1 MPPAAGLLQEGLP
14 PKRLSGHRLGC
25 AGQATARYRDVF
37 GRRTDIFQVAAGVP
51 TGLGHHV
58 RLPTHVGMAEGL
70 APRRGRGGRGSGTAS
85 DVGVRPGH
93 GSRPPRSREPSA
105 AGLHGPAPPRLW
117 PALCSAPQCGLASAH
132 PRWPNARGACPRPA
146 PRNRVARHTAARM
159 FTGSLSTSREGTV
172 CHSPSVVSATR
183 GPSIVLG
190 SSGNATRPTLTEE
203 ALADPRLARPDLAH
217 QARLLKDP
225 RSGQRAARVVLPVTG
240 GAAPP
245 DRARW
250 RPGRG
255 LDPTGLPSG
264 SDAQAPAA
272 WQRGPSVPPRIRR
285 GPLARA
291 CCSGAWSP
299 LPGKVPAGWPRSC
312 WLFTPHPWLGRPVLS
327 PLVWPLSLVSALAPG
342 PEEEG
347 AVTLPAADA
356 SGSSAPPA
364 PPPQP

>member
-14 PKRLSGHRLGC
+14 PKWLSGHRLGC

-37 GRRTDIFQVAAGVP
+37 GRRTDVFQVAAGVP

-70 APRRGRGGRGSGTAS
+70 APRRGRGGHGSGTAS

-132 PRWPNARGACPRPA
+132 PRWPNTRCACPRPA

-190 SSGNATRPTLTEE
+190 SSGNATRPALTEE

-225 RSGQRAARVVLPVTG
+225 RSGRRAAPVVLPVTG

-245 DRARW
+245 
-250 RPGRG
+250 RPGTMAPWKGPRPHGPPFGVRRPGPRRLAAWPLGAPADKAGSASPRVPLRG
-255 LDPTGLPSG
+255 LV
-264 SDAQAPAA
+264 AAPREGPCRLAA
-272 WQRGPSVPPRIRR
+272 
-285 GPLARA
+285 
-291 CCSGAWSP
+291 
-299 LPGKVPAGWPRSC
+299 
-312 WLFTPHPWLGRPVLS
+312 
-327 PLVWPLSLVSALAPG
+327 
-342 PEEEG
+342 
-347 AVTLPAADA
+347 
-356 SGSSAPPA
+356 
-364 PPPQP
+364 

>member
-37 GRRTDIFQVAAGVP
+37 GRRTDVFQVAAGVP

-70 APRRGRGGRGSGTAS
+70 TPRRGRGGHGSGTAS

-93 GSRPPRSREPSA
+93 GSRPPRSRELSA

-117 PALCSAPQCGLASAH
+117 PALCSAPQCGQAH
-132 PRWPNARGACPRPA
+132 ACPRWPNARGACPRPA

-190 SSGNATRPTLTEE
+190 SSGNATRPALTEE
-203 ALADPRLARPDLAH
+203 ALANPE
-217 QARLLKDP
+217 
-225 RSGQRAARVVLPVTG
+225 
-240 GAAPP
+240 
-245 DRARW
+245 
-250 RPGRG
+250 
-255 LDPTGLPSG
+255 
-264 SDAQAPAA
+264 
-272 WQRGPSVPPRIRR
+272 
-285 GPLARA
+285 
-291 CCSGAWSP
+291 
-299 LPGKVPAGWPRSC
+299 AG
-312 WLFTPHPWLGRPVLS
+312 
-327 PLVWPLSLVSALAPG
+327 APG
-342 PEEEG
+342 PRAPGAAAQGPTLWAKGRSCRPPCHRRSGPPRPGTMAPWKGPRPHRPPFGVRRPGPRRLAAWPLGAPADKAGSASPRVPLWGLVAAPREG
-347 AVTLPAADA
+347 PCRLAA
-356 SGSSAPPA
+356 
-364 PPPQP
+364 

>member
-14 PKRLSGHRLGC
+14 PKWLSGHRLGC

-37 GRRTDIFQVAAGVP
+37 GRRTDVFQVAAGVP

-70 APRRGRGGRGSGTAS
+70 APRRGRGGHGSGTAS

-93 GSRPPRSREPSA
+93 GSRPPRSRELSA

-117 PALCSAPQCGLASAH
+117 PALCSAPRCGQASAR

-146 PRNRVARHTAARM
+146 PRNRVACHTAARM

-172 CHSPSVVSATR
+172 CHSPSMVSATR

-190 SSGNATRPTLTEE
+190 SSGNATRPVLTEE

-225 RSGQRAARVVLPVTG
+225 RSGRRAARVVLPVTG

-245 DRARW
+245 
-250 RPGRG
+250 RPGTMAPWKGPRPHVPPFGVQCPGPRRLAAWPLGAPADKAGSASPRVPLRG
-255 LDPTGLPSG
+255 LV
-264 SDAQAPAA
+264 AAPREGPCRLAA
-272 WQRGPSVPPRIRR
+272 
-285 GPLARA
+285 
-291 CCSGAWSP
+291 
-299 LPGKVPAGWPRSC
+299 
-312 WLFTPHPWLGRPVLS
+312 
-327 PLVWPLSLVSALAPG
+327 
-342 PEEEG
+342 
-347 AVTLPAADA
+347 
-356 SGSSAPPA
+356 
-364 PPPQP
+364 